1 MIKLRKLAIP
11 AIILGQ
17 ICMSGPAWGDATGAA
32 TVSIPHSQKS
42 TSGAAGKIL
51 KAVIPPL
58 YYRPATA
65 EINANYLRVYVAP
78 HPLIP
83 LSKARELIGSGQ
95 SLYLIA
101 FQGEVPEEKNADRY
115 FVLVMRSGVAWRVRQ
130 DMSVV
135 KAAYEKRV
143 AIVLTRHPSGPFST
157 DALSALSS
165 GISFLVEG
173 ILLIFLV
180 VIAFQYMESL
190 RRGRLQKAARG
201 GHDNIRL
208 ADIAGLESVKEEI
221 AEVVDMIAAPERYA
235 GRAKMP
241 KGILLVGPPGNGKT
255 TIAKAIANEVNT
267 NFYSMNIAD
276 VGSMF
281 VSIAPARIRK
291 TIRQI
296 KKTGGILFIDEIEQ
310 IAGWRSGGAGRQSDA
325 GQESNR
331 VLSELLVGLD
341 GFETARG
348 GKPMLLIGAT
358 NRAEAIDPALMRPGR
373 LDRHINVPMP
383 DRAEKVAALRLH
395 CRNKPV
401 SSDVDF
407 YRLASMMPGFS
418 MAAVAN
424 LVNEAGIASVRSNA
438 PMIEMQH
445 FTSQLDRILLGTP
458 RPSLEMSRQ
467 TLLTTAFH
475 EAGHALAALLVD
487 HADRPLRA
495 TIVPHGNSLGAVIMD
510 VMDNEFSVTKAKI
523 EARIKVA
530 LAGRAAEITMFG
542 EDNVT
547 TGAEN
552 DRDEALD
559 MISAMVGRFGMID
572 GAASIGSRRNAGGTG
587 RFGVHERT
595 PLSPV
600 ELNRFGDAVNE
611 IYSAAERAV
620 IQLMRSN
627 KSSLEAVA
635 ELLLEHKTIDVGQ
648 IEEAV
653 RGAG

>member
-1 MIKLRKLAIP
+1 MIKLRKLVIP

-17 ICMSGPAWGDATGAA
+17 AFMSGPAWGNTTGAA
-32 TVSIPHSQKS
+32 TVSVPQHQKN
-42 TSGAAGKIL
+42 TSGGTGKAAK
-51 KAVIPPL
+51 VDIPPL

-65 EINANYLRVYVAP
+65 EINANYLHVYVTP

-83 LSKARELIGSGQ
+83 LAKARELIGSGQ
-95 SLYLIA
+95 TLYLIA
-101 FQGEVPEEKNADRY
+101 FQGVVPEGKNSDRY
-115 FVLVMRSGVAWRVRQ
+115 LVLVMRNGMAWRVRQ
-130 DMSVV
+130 DISLV
-135 KAAYEKRV
+135 KNAYENDV
-143 AIVLTRHPSGPFST
+143 AIVLAHHPSGPFST
-157 DALSALSS
+157 GVLSTLSS
-165 GISFLVEG
+165 GISFLIEG

-180 VIAFQYMESL
+180 VIAFQYMDSL
-190 RRGRLQKAARG
+190 RRSRLRKAVRG
-201 GHDNIRL
+201 GHENIRL
-208 ADIAGLESVKEEI
+208 TDIAGLESVKEEI
-221 AEVVDMIAAPERYA
+221 AEVIDMIAAPERYA

-267 NFYSMNIAD
+267 NFYSLNIAD

-310 IAGWRSGGAGRQSDA
+310 IAGWRSGGSGRQSDA

-341 GFETARG
+341 GFETVQG

-358 NRAEAIDPALMRPGR
+358 NRPEVIDPALMRPGR

-383 DRAEKVAALRLH
+383 DRAEKAAALRLH

-424 LVNEAGIASVRSNA
+424 LVNEAGIASVRDNA
-438 PMIEMQH
+438 PLIEMQH
-445 FTSQLDRILLGTP
+445 FTTQLDRILLGTP

-467 TLLTTAFH
+467 TVLTTAFH

-523 EARIKVA
+523 EARIRVA
-530 LAGRAAEITMFG
+530 LAGRAAEIAMFG

-559 MISAMVGRFGMID
+559 MIGSMVGRFGMID
-572 GAASIGSRRNAGGTG
+572 SAASIGSRRNAGSAGW
-587 RFGVHERT
+587 FGVHERT

-600 ELNRFGDAVNE
+600 ELNRFGDAVCE

-620 IQLMRSN
+620 LQLMRSN
-627 KSSLEAVA
+627 KAKLEAIA
-635 ELLLEHKTIDVGQ
+635 ELLLEHKTIDVAQ

-653 RGAG
+653 QEAG